1 MAGFKE
7 YSQYDGVGLAELIR
21 KGEVTSAELVEEAI
35 SRIEALNPQLNAVV
49 HKMYDVGRAASKGD
63 IPDGPFKGVPFL
75 LKNLLAAYAGAP
87 LSHGS
92 RFFKD
97 YVPDHDSEIVKRYKA
112 AGLITLGKTN
122 APEFGITP
130 FTEPELYGPTN
141 NPWDLTRTTGGSS
154 GGAGAAVA
162 SRIVPMAHGGDGGGS
177 IRIPASCCGIFG
189 LKPTRG
195 RNPGSLDFEI
205 WQGVVCEHVLT
216 RTVRDSAAMLDATA
230 GTTVGALYHLAPHER
245 PFLDEVGKPPG
256 KLRIAY
262 SSYPL
267 MGNEVHADCEKG
279 LAAAVSLCESLGHEM
294 IEDYPKIDGFSLAKA
309 FLTMLCAEIRADI
322 EEGEVLLSRRATSKD
337 YEAGT
342 WALALM
348 GKKIAGSDLI
358 LALRHLERVAR
369 QVGHF
374 FTQYD
379 MYMTP
384 TLSTLP
390 VKTGEL
396 QLQGFEAVAVGILG
410 SLNAGGLLETFK
422 MLDSAAKGVYDFI
435 PYTPV
440 FNVTGHPAMSVPLH
454 WNDDDLPVGIHVVGQ
469 YGGEGAMFR
478 LASQL
483 EEAQPWADRVPPIH
497 A

>member
-7 YSQYDGVGLAELIR
+7 YSQYDGVGLADLIR

-49 HKMYDVGRAASKGD
+49 HKMYDVGRATAKGD

-75 LKNLLAAYAGAP
+75 LKNLLAAYAGSP
-87 LSHGS
+87 LSNGS

-97 YVPDHDSEIVKRYKA
+97 FIPDQDSEIVTRYKA
-112 AGLITLGKTN
+112 AGLVTLGRTSS
-122 APEFGITP
+122 PEFGITP
-130 FTEPELYGPTN
+130 FTEPELFGPAN

-154 GGAGAAVA
+154 GGAGAVVA
-162 SRIVPMAHGGDGGGS
+162 TRIVPMAHGGDGGGS
-177 IRIPASCCGIFG
+177 IRIPASCCGVFG

-216 RTVRDSAAMLDATA
+216 RSVRDSAAMLDATT
-230 GTTVGALYHLAPHER
+230 GPTVGALYYLAPPER

-279 LAAAVSLCESLGHEM
+279 LAAAVSLCEGLGHEM
-294 IEDYPKIDGFSLAKA
+294 IEDYPKIDGIGLAKA
-309 FLTMLCAEIRADI
+309 FLTMLCGEIRADI
-322 EEGEVLLSRRATSKD
+322 EEGEQLLGRKATSKD
-337 YEAGT
+337 YEPTT
-342 WALALM
+342 WALGLL
-348 GKKIAGSDLI
+348 GRNIAGSDLI
-358 LALRHLERVAR
+358 LALRDLERAAR
-369 QVGHF
+369 QIGHF

-390 VKTGEL
+390 AKTGEL
-396 QLQGFEAVAVGILG
+396 QLQGFEAGAVKILG

-422 MLDSAAKGVYDFI
+422 MIDSAAEGVYDFV
-435 PYTPV
+435 PYTVP
-440 FNVTGHPAMSVPLH
+440 FNVTGQPAMSVPLH
-454 WNDDDLPVGIHVVGQ
+454 WNEEGLPVGIHFVGQ
-469 YGGEGAMFR
+469 YGGEAALFR

-483 EEAQPWADRVPPIH
+483 EKAQSWADRVPPIH